1 MLRTVFSNSEL
12 YKTAFPPEHT
22 PTDER
27 ASVYKDDP
35 ELFLSQMSYD
45 LNKLRIP
52 EFLSFAEA
60 AGFEILLS
68 ESVILD
74 VDRKYLSAEIRA
86 ELSDYTE
93 EELLQLLHRC
103 VLRKPI

>member
-1 MLRTVFSNSEL
+1 
-12 YKTAFPPEHT
+12 
-22 PTDER
+22 
-27 ASVYKDDP
+27 
-35 ELFLSQMSYD
+35 MSYD